1 MSSNNLLDVA
11 VEERKEVRE
20 NAVTFVFKKEDHAK
34 ILLHNLCD
42 MQAGDGGILTDVIL
56 TSRRKDSEEKL
67 HSPLL
72 AASSPKVKGL
82 LMARSAKDSTRT
94 IALEGLTKK
103 TLCCL
108 RKFIYKCEFTID
120 EDTLQDLHNFAVQF
134 EIDSLA
140 AKCEE
145 LEDRQGRIRV
155 APDDHEDVLSELFH
169 MFLEKELITTIVEDH
184 QGKIQLEAHG
194 PLIAAASPALQEIML
209 QGCMSRRIRPI
220 RLGIHANALREF
232 IGYLYSAKVTLQR
245 ENAVGLLRAAC
256 NYQIPALAKVCC
268 EWLIAKLEAY
278 DVVGILCL
286 VRELDSEYTEDL
298 EKRARILIISNF
310 SSFSTEDGIDKLGHE
325 DLMEIIQDD
334 NLEIEDEKDVY
345 HAVIKWLE
353 FDEKNRLPHL
363 SRLLAYVRLEQ
374 TSVEFLASIQQDPRI
389 GSSPECLEVI
399 EEARQRLA
407 DQGYSMSHSGSY
419 DDEGFQENEDSNDG
433 DSWHEGSREEF
444 PADHEGLPS
453 ASYNGED
460 IGESRLRESD
470 HLDHR
475 HGCYSGDSYLPGT
488 FRPKTGNA
496 RDGGPREGD
505 EHDDGYLLD
514 RYLRDSRLHNSSL
527 PQSHLREGNPPDSYS
542 HCYERDDSSLSDSD
556 LSYLRRGR
564 DSTDASD
571 DEEASCLTG
580 PKKKDGQPDLRYK
593 ENRRIFCRSGTNKD
607 GSPDMRMRE
616 HRREFSVPVNK
627 NGTPD
632 KRFKINKGLVGTVRQ
647 TSLSTSTTRP
657 VKVHTVKNKGTPDM
671 RSRNNRTALRGS
683 SCVTRPACSE
693 VGSTLSGRASSSR
706 GPPLAVGPLKKDGT
720 PDMRYTVNK
729 QRFGVASAATS
740 GSRGPL
746 KRDGTPDMRY
756 AVNRQSH
763 PPPQLQL
770 QARGPLKKDGTPD
783 MRYKA
788 NRR

>member
-1 MSSNNLLDVA
+1 M
-11 VEERKEVRE
+11 
-20 NAVTFVFKKEDHAK
+20 
-34 ILLHNLCD
+34 
-42 MQAGDGGILTDVIL
+42 
-56 TSRRKDSEEKL
+56 
-67 HSPLL
+67 
-72 AASSPKVKGL
+72 
-82 LMARSAKDSTRT
+82 
-94 IALEGLTKK
+94 
-103 TLCCL
+103 
-108 RKFIYKCEFTID
+108 
-120 EDTLQDLHNFAVQF
+120 
-134 EIDSLA
+134 
-140 AKCEE
+140 
-145 LEDRQGRIRV
+145 
-155 APDDHEDVLSELFH
+155 
-169 MFLEKELITTIVEDH
+169 
-184 QGKIQLEAHG
+184 
-194 PLIAAASPALQEIML
+194 
-209 QGCMSRRIRPI
+209 
-220 RLGIHANALREF
+220 
-232 IGYLYSAKVTLQR
+232 
-245 ENAVGLLRAAC
+245 
-256 NYQIPALAKVCC
+256 
-268 EWLIAKLEAY
+268 
-278 DVVGILCL
+278 
-286 VRELDSEYTEDL
+286 
-298 EKRARILIISNF
+298 
-310 SSFSTEDGIDKLGHE
+310 
-325 DLMEIIQDD
+325 
-334 NLEIEDEKDVY
+334 
-345 HAVIKWLE
+345 
-353 FDEKNRLPHL
+353 
-363 SRLLAYVRLEQ
+363 
-374 TSVEFLASIQQDPRI
+374 
-389 GSSPECLEVI
+389 
-399 EEARQRLA
+399 
-407 DQGYSMSHSGSY
+407 
-419 DDEGFQENEDSNDG
+419 
-433 DSWHEGSREEF
+433 
-444 PADHEGLPS
+444 
-453 ASYNGED
+453 
-460 IGESRLRESD
+460 RESD

-475 HGCYSGDSYLPGT
+475 HGCYSGDSYLPST

-527 PQSHLREGNPPDSYS
+527 PQSHLCEGNPPDSYS
-542 HCYERDDSSLSDSD
+542 HCYERDDSSLFDSD
-556 LSYLRRGR
+556 LSYLPRGR

-657 VKVHTVKNKGTPDM
+657 VKVHTVKNEGTPDM
-671 RSRNNRTALRGS
+671 RSRNKRTALRGS
-683 SCVTRPACSE
+683 SCVTSLACSE